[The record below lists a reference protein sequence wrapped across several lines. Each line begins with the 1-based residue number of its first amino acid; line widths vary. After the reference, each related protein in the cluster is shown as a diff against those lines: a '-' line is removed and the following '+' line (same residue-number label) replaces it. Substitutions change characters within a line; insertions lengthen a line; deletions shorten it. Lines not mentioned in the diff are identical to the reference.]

1 MKKIVFF
8 VCYVVKFD
16 YLCNVFQFKQQIK
29 RLNRKGK
36 KMKNNIINGLQF
48 NELKETMQ
56 TMIEESIASLSYN
69 GGYNDKKDYLSHLAW
84 YKDCEMNDYFG
95 GGFEEIWDEN
105 GEKVGEGLNTI
116 NYKFVLND
124 DTRTDFESAFE
135 QARDE
140 AFEARLKEIA
150 EEIEEID
157 DDNIKDI
164 NIDNDGSEEEIGSRI
179 SEASDAI
186 QKQGGISVA
195 NDSDNVLDF
204 RFDLLQDIYETGC
217 NLTCRQIAA
226 WAGANVCIRY
236 QGNDPFDYVYD
247 FYRVDKK
254 IETDLDNMTVHA
266 YGYDENDNAEV
277 EVDMQNQVDKDM
289 EDDDC
294 AYEVMGADFFEEESV
309 WSAKLLEFEKCDE
322 TLFEI
327 VMGMSKEDYKQ
338 QEELHDF
345 EVEVAFNDAER
356 NFNSRDFR
364 DVSDCTAGIEDFEE
378 NAEFGQK
385 AYIDGVT
392 YYKVR
397 NSVDEE
403 PYTIYFEDEHL
414 EIL

>member
-1 MKKIVFF
+1 
-8 VCYVVKFD
+8 
-16 YLCNVFQFKQQIK
+16 
-29 RLNRKGK
+29 
-36 KMKNNIINGLQF
+36 MKNDIITENINGLQF
-48 NELKETMQ
+48 NELVVTMQ
-56 TMIEESIASLSYN
+56 TMIEESIACLW
-69 GGYNDKKDYLSHLAW
+69 YNDKKDYLSQLAW
-84 YKDCEMNDYFG
+84 YKDCKMEDYFNVWT
-95 GGFEEIWDEN
+95 EIWDDED
-105 GEKVGEGLNTI
+105 GKIGEGLDTI
-116 NYKFVLND
+116 AHKFVLND
-124 DTRTDFESAFE
+124 DTRDDFESAFE

-157 DDNIKDI
+157 DDDIKDI
-164 NIDNDGSEEEIGSRI
+164 EIDNDGSEEEIGSRI

-186 QKQGGISVA
+186 KKQGGISVA
-195 NDSDNVLDF
+195 YDSDNCSDF
-204 RFDLLQDIYETGC
+204 RFDLLQEIYEAGN
-217 NLTCRQIAA
+217 NLSCRQIAA

-236 QGNDPFDYVYD
+236 QGNNPFDYVYD

-277 EVDMQNQVDKDM
+277 EVDMQNKVDKDT
-289 EDDDC
+289 ENDDC
-294 AYEVMGADFFEEESV
+294 AYEVMGADYAEGV
-309 WSAKLLEFEKCDE
+309 WYAKLVEHSKCDE

-345 EVEVAFNDAER
+345 EVEDAFNEAER
-356 NFNSRDFR
+356 NFNTREFR
-364 DVSDCTAGIEDFEE
+364 DVSDCTADIEDFQE

>member
-1 MKKIVFF
+1 
-8 VCYVVKFD
+8 
-16 YLCNVFQFKQQIK
+16 
-29 RLNRKGK
+29 
-36 KMKNNIINGLQF
+36 
-48 NELKETMQ
+48 
-56 TMIEESIASLSYN
+56 
-69 GGYNDKKDYLSHLAW
+69 
-84 YKDCEMNDYFG
+84 MNDYFG
-95 GGFEEIWDEN
+95 GGFEEIYNETD
-105 GEKVGEGLNTI
+105 EKVGEGLNTI
-116 NYKFVLND
+116 SHSFVLND
-124 DTRTDFESAFE
+124 NTRADFESAFE

-150 EEIEEID
+150 EEIEGIED
-157 DDNIKDI
+157 DDIKDI
-164 NIDNDGSEEEIGSRI
+164 EIDNDGSEEEIGSRI

-186 QKQGGISVA
+186 EKQGGISVA
-195 NDSDNVLDF
+195 YDSDNVLDF
-204 RFDLLQDIYETGC
+204 RFDLLQEIYETGC
-217 NLTCRQIAA
+217 NLSCRQIAA

-247 FYRVDKK
+247 FYIVDKK
-254 IETDLDNMTVHA
+254 IETDLDNMKVHA

-277 EVDMQNQVDKDM
+277 KVDMQNQVDKDM

-294 AYEVMGADFFEEESV
+294 TYEVMGADYAEGV
-309 WSAKLLEFEKCDE
+309 WYAKLIEHSKCDE

-345 EVEVAFNDAER
+345 EVEDAFNEAER
-356 NFNSRDFR
+356 NFNTREFM

>member
-1 MKKIVFF
+1 
-8 VCYVVKFD
+8 
-16 YLCNVFQFKQQIK
+16 
-29 RLNRKGK
+29 
-36 KMKNNIINGLQF
+36 MKNDIITENINGLQF
-48 NELKETMQ
+48 NELVVTMQ
-56 TMIEESIASLSYN
+56 TMIEESIACLS
-69 GGYNDKKDYLSHLAW
+69 YNDKKDYLSQLAW
-84 YKDCEMNDYFG
+84 YKDCEMVDYFG
-95 GGFEEIWDEN
+95 GGFAEIWDDDEN
-105 GEKVGEGLNTI
+105 EKAGEGLSTGWH
-116 NYKFVLND
+116 KFVLND
-124 DTRTDFESAFE
+124 DTRADFESAFE

-157 DDNIKDI
+157 DDDIKDI
-164 NIDNDGSEEEIGSRI
+164 DIDNEGSEEEIGSRI

-217 NLTCRQIAA
+217 NLSCRQIAA

-247 FYRVDKK
+247 FYRIDKK

-277 EVDMQNQVDKDM
+277 EVDMQNQVDKDT
-289 EDDDC
+289 ENDDC
-294 AYEVMGADFFEEESV
+294 AYEVMGADYAEGV
-309 WSAKLLEFEKCDE
+309 WYAKLVEHSKCDE

-345 EVEVAFNDAER
+345 DVEDAFNDAER
-356 NFNSRDFR
+356 NFNTREFR

-397 NSVDEE
+397 NVVDEE